1 MPPLPGQ
8 HTEALTEL
16 YAEADV
22 ARYIGGAALDAE
34 GTAAQVVRLDEVWRE
49 DGFGQ
54 SALLDRGT
62 GAFLGRAGLH
72 PWPQRDEIELGY
84 VLARHAQGR
93 GLAGEAARAS
103 LDVASTRLGL
113 DRLIAVIHPDNA
125 PSRALATRLGS
136 RVHREDVTSSGVRV
150 LVHER
155 FASRPVSPPRAAD
168 AAPLLSARHSPRR
181 GLRRSPAPRDEGGRH
196 RSGRTSRP
204 IASRAGG
211 A

>member
-93 GLAGEAARAS
+93 GLAGEAARAW
-103 LDVASTRLGL
+103 LDVAATWLGL
-113 DRLIAVIHPDNA
+113 DRRTAVIP
-125 PSRALATRLGS
+125 PTTPL
-136 RVHREDVTSSGVRV
+136 
-150 LVHER
+150 
-155 FASRPVSPPRAAD
+155 PPRC
-168 AAPLLSARHSPRR
+168 
-181 GLRRSPAPRDEGGRH
+181 GLHRSPAPRDEGGRH